1 MKNKMTK
8 FDKIPP
14 PGDETRIIIR
24 RSGKIGGMEVLF
36 ETWAWEGFTAS
47 SIIFETDDIKNLG
60 EADIISLVKE
70 AGYVEPGSEFTYR
83 QVPNGY
89 TFVNFNFHHEFLDD
103 L

>member
-1 MKNKMTK
+1 MTK

-14 PGDETRIIIR
+14 PGDETHIIIR
-24 RSGKIGGMEVLF
+24 RSDRIGELEVLF

-47 SIIFETDDIKNLG
+47 SIIFETDDIKDLS
-60 EADIISLVKE
+60 EAEIISLVKE
-70 AGYVEPGSEFTYR
+70 AGYVEPGSEFTFR
-83 QVPNGY
+83 QDLHGY